1 MKHTFNLN
9 HQLIDIRFGD
19 CIEEMSKIPL
29 CSIDLIIADPPY
41 KLEMPETTG
50 VDNLLKKKKIKLV
63 NENWDKFSLNGYV
76 DFTSDWIEAAMPLLK
91 PHGSI
96 FIFGSYHNIGLVN
109 YVLQSKK
116 IMIIND
122 IAWFKRNAVPN
133 LACRRLTASYENILW
148 AAKTKKYNFNYEVMK
163 DYPNDVIH
171 KRGKQ
176 MRNVWDIPTNSA
188 ESVAHPTQKPVAL
201 YKRIIDVACVEGG
214 MVLDPFGGSGTL
226 AIAASAKG
234 RDSILIERDPKY
246 FQVIQ
251 DRVQIAVE
259 KAKPI
264 MIGDFDALP
273 TAVAGSDEPNHSRGA

>member
-1 MKHTFNLN
+1 MKYTLN
-9 HQLIDIRFGD
+9 DRMIDLRLGD
-19 CIEEMSKIPL
+19 CIEEMKIIPEG
-29 CSIDLIIADPPY
+29 SIDLIIADPPY
-41 KLEMPETTG
+41 KLEMPDKTG
-50 VDNLLKKKKIKLV
+50 VDDLLSGKKIKLV
-63 NENWDKFSLNGYV
+63 NEDWDKFTLDGYI
-76 DFTSDWIEAAMPLLK
+76 DFTINWIDVAMKLLK

-133 LACRRLTASYENILW
+133 LACRRLTASYESILW
-148 AAKTKKYNFNYEVMK
+148 AAKTKKYNFNYETMK
-163 DYPNDVIH
+163 DYPDDIIH

-188 ESVAHPTQKPVAL
+188 ESVPHPTQKPVAL
-201 YKRIIDVACVEGG
+201 YKRIIDVACVEDGV
-214 MVLDPFGGSGTL
+214 VLDPFGGSGTL
-226 AIAASAKG
+226 AIAASAKD

-251 DRVQIAVE
+251 DRVQAAIE
-259 KAKPI
+259 DAKPI
-264 MIGDFDALP
+264 VIGDVD
-273 TAVAGSDEPNHSRGA
+273 